1 MLIYIE
7 YSCHVF
13 IQLKHIQAKTKMI
26 FENGKVHL
34 TDILIDWIPKASREK
49 VIAAFL
55 DENIELQMTDRYI
68 EERNLFLLL
77 ISGGKKFE
85 KYWKLLRIFHSFNSE
100 MAFEKNRGALCLIV
114 QWLRRNKQLFIHETT
129 LFFSPKNYLQKLN
142 LFFNEV
148 SIWELYMY
156 SPDQTHISC
165 FCLPILS
172 QFNSNAHNDIE
183 WLF

>member
-1 MLIYIE
+1 M
-7 YSCHVF
+7 SDCAMV
-13 IQLKHIQAKTKMI
+13 
-26 FENGKVHL
+26 
-34 TDILIDWIPKASREK
+34 EK
-49 VIAAFL
+49 EQTI
-55 DENIELQMTDRYI
+55 I
-68 EERNLFLLL
+68 
-77 ISGGKKFE
+77 
-85 KYWKLLRIFHSFNSE
+85 HSWND
-100 MAFEKNRGALCLIV
+100 AI
-114 QWLRRNKQLFIHETT
+114 
-129 LFFSPKNYLQKLN
+129 FSPKNYLKKLN